1 MSGIHRNVEIIR
13 YSPSFYLSDYQIR
26 KAIPL
31 SPSAS
36 IDNNQDDVLLQL
48 DMKFLTTD
56 NSTSVSNH
64 KYSFLLELYSDKQ
77 VSANGGLQKGDL
89 LWKKEGTIVYVQDN
103 CDRISFPTEI
113 NKCVSEHIICG
124 KSDKIKL
131 WSAEK
136 PNLYTLVISLLHNDQ
151 VIQVESSRIGFKSVQ
166 IDNSLLK
173 FNGKPLTICGVNRHE
188 HSDTRGKAIPLE
200 SIIQDV
206 KLAK

>member
-1 MSGIHRNVEIIR
+1 MSGIHRQVEIIR

-89 LWKKEGTIVYVQDN
+89 LWKKEGTIAYVRDN

-113 NKCVSEHIICG
+113 SKCVSEHIICG

-136 PNLYTLVISLLHNDQ
+136 PNLYTLVISLLRNDQ

-188 HSDTRGKAIPLE
+188 HSDTRGKAITLE